1 MVMWISLPAS
11 SAFASPKRSAIAT
24 AFCAGAKSSGNRTS
38 FRRSK
43 GGAGGK
49 RNPHNHASKISL
61 DFFSELG
68 QERALPLERESNA
81 PILCGLGHRQGDGTR
96 RAVVA
101 PFVDDFITDANFFG
115 RSRGAVQR
123 HFRTLPPRLKRILL
137 DAALHRYGAIRNLTR
152 IVDAQNLTFLVGE
165 GVSVV
170 LIERTPAITARRS
183 GGKIDA
189 QFERPVRLLT
199 GVLHNRLHGHNG
211 AGANIERHFIHTRMQ
226 VNFVFVGVLL
236 RVSIV
241 VPFSGRQENSVGVG
255 SFRHYGR
262 HK

>member
-1 MVMWISLPAS
+1 MAS
-11 SAFASPKRSAIAT
+11 VLGRIILRFYPRIRGGADCRRLQQCRSAAG
-24 AFCAGAKSSGNRTS
+24 ASHSFGRRAGAKSSGNRTS

-183 GGKIDA
+183 
-189 QFERPVRLLT
+189 
-199 GVLHNRLHGHNG
+199 
-211 AGANIERHFIHTRMQ
+211 
-226 VNFVFVGVLL
+226 
-236 RVSIV
+236 
-241 VPFSGRQENSVGVG
+241 
-255 SFRHYGR
+255 
-262 HK
+262 